1 MKSFLRIFPYI
12 LVFIVV
18 LLLQVKLDADNR
30 VLPYLEPYGRET
42 VFSTTTPN
50 RPVQVLGDN
59 RYAWL
64 SGTELVIGSLN
75 PAKQTTELERRPLP
89 AQDIYTTTTFKLSGS
104 DLYWVG
110 EKRVLKHASWQNG
123 AWSPTK
129 TFDTGLTALNLVQ
142 VGDQQYL
149 LVGTEKGLKIYQAAG
164 SQLTEVRTYQTQRA
178 AYVKATLDARGIVH
192 IGLIEQLGMESYML
206 NYLTLDAGQNKAND
220 LQQVKQLSVGT
231 SNLIDDSTF
240 GIDETHGYYLMTYKS
255 SRKSTTE
262 LRAVSFPLNQ
272 PSPETAQ
279 DMKLIPDTAM
289 GEAAPNSSAAYVRPV
304 QEKSLQFAF
313 VADYA
318 KNPRIS
324 GKEVFLSTL
333 QGGQWT
339 KELQRVSNSNGLGSN
354 PVFDKQGDVT
364 TFVYAVFA
372 KLNTYDVLYN
382 SNDPAY
388 MAETNKIGK
397 SDYARAAMEVPR
409 YLGMSIMILVIGFAW
424 PMLPFG
430 YLFFYLFRKEDALY
444 EQPNRHLFISV
455 LLYLATQIVVFLEYG
470 NLDAL
475 YSYSPEWMH
484 SSFMVSM
491 LFVVMAVISYGF
503 TALYARTRYE
513 RSALGEFSYFLGIN
527 LWIVILTLSYYMAG

>member
-123 AWSPTK
+123 AWSPAK
-129 TFDTGLTALNLVQ
+129 TFDTGLTALDLVQ

-206 NYLTLDAGQNKAND
+206 NYLTLDAGQNKATD

-339 KELQRVSNSNGLGSN
+339 KELQRVSNSNGLGGN

-397 SDYARAAMEVPR
+397 SDYTRAAMEVPR

>member
-123 AWSPTK
+123 AWSPAK
-129 TFDTGLTALNLVQ
+129 TFDTGLTALDLVQ
-142 VGDQQYL
+142 VGGQQYL
-149 LVGTEKGLKIYQAAG
+149 LVGTEKGLKIYQAVG
-164 SQLTEVRTYQTQRA
+164 SQLTEVRSYQTQRA

-206 NYLTLDAGQNKAND
+206 NYLTLDAGQNKATD

-304 QEKSLQFAF
+304 QENSLQFAF

-397 SDYARAAMEVPR
+397 SDYTRAAMEVPR